1 MIFNKKVYDA
11 VKFIAQIGL
20 PAAGTLYATLAALYG
35 WPETEEVAGTILA
48 VDTFLGV
55 LLGFSSAA
63 YNKSDVKYTGDLV
76 VSDGEDGAKVASL
89 ELNDHPDSGLFQ
101 VGKDVIFK
109 VRED

>member
-1 MIFNKKVYDA
+1 MIFSKGVYDKL
-11 VKFIAQIGL
+11 KFLAQIVL
-20 PAAGTLYATLAALYG
+20 PALGTLYASISGLLH
-35 WPETEEVAGTILA
+35 WPNTEEVAGVVLA

-55 LLGFSSAA
+55 ILGLSAA
-63 YNKSDVKYTGDLV
+63 SYNKSDVKYTGDLV

-109 VRED
+109 VREG